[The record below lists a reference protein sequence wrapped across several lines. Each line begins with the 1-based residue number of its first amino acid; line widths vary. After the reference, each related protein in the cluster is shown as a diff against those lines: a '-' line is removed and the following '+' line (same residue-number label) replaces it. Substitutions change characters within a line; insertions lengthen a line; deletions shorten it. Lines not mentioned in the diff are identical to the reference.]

1 MRRFMA
7 GGGFWLWGALVMMG
21 MGSSG
26 CCFSQQP
33 PGGALVDEPPAPVA
47 KTNVDEELALPPA
60 KPAPVAA
67 VEPREPPPAIP
78 TPPPPAAAVPPAVV
92 AAIEDLGQKYPGL
105 FTFDKEKGLFRFNAD
120 ITFDSGS
127 NVVKAEPRAAL
138 EKLAQILNGDQVRD
152 RRLTILGYTDSDPVK
167 KAGTIARLR
176 ALGKPADNMGLS
188 EARAEAVAEILTTGG
203 IAAGRIATQGNGPAD
218 PIADNRSGAGK
229 AKNRRVEIYL
239 TPMRAA
245 E

>member
-7 GGGFWLWGALVMMG
+7 GGGVWLLGALLLVG
-21 MGSSG
+21 VGSSG

-47 KTNVDEELALPPA
+47 KKNIYEELALPPA

-67 VEPREPPPAIP
+67 VAPREPPLAAP
-78 TPPPPAAAVPPAVV
+78 TPPPPAAVPPAIV
-92 AAIEDLGQKYPGL
+92 AAIEDLGRKYPGL

-127 NVVKAEPRAAL
+127 SVVKAGPKAAL
-138 EKLAQILNGDQVRD
+138 EKLAQILNGDQARD

-167 KAGTIARLR
+167 KADTIARLR
-176 ALGKPADNMGLS
+176 ALGKPTDNMGLS
-188 EARAEAVAEILTTGG
+188 EARAEAVAAILKTGG
-203 IAAGRIATQGNGPAD
+203 IDAGRIVTEGNGQAN
-218 PIADNRSGAGK
+218 PIADNRTAAGK
-229 AKNRRVEIYL
+229 AQNRRVEIFL
-239 TPMRAA
+239 TPMR
-245 E
+245 

>member
-1 MRRFMA
+1 MAMRRFMA
-7 GGGFWLWGALVMMG
+7 VGRIWLWGALLVVG
-21 MGSSG
+21 VGSSG
-26 CCFSQQP
+26 CFCFSQQP

-47 KTNVDEELALPPA
+47 KKNIYDELALPPA

-78 TPPPPAAAVPPAVV
+78 VAVVPPAVV

-127 NVVKAEPRAAL
+127 SVVKAGPKAAL
-138 EKLAQILNGDQVRD
+138 EKLALILNGDQVRD
-152 RRLTILGYTDSDPVK
+152 RRLTILGYTDNDPVK

-176 ALGKPADNMGLS
+176 ALGKPTDNMGLS
-188 EARAEAVAEILTTGG
+188 EARAEAVAEILKNGG
-203 IAAGRIATQGNGPAD
+203 IDAGRIVTEGNGQAN
-218 PIADNRSGAGK
+218 PIADNRSAAGK
-229 AKNRRVEIYL
+229 AQNRRVEIYL
-239 TPMRAA
+239 TPMR
-245 E
+245 

>member
-7 GGGFWLWGALVMMG
+7 EGRTWLWGALLVVG
-21 MGSSG
+21 LGSSG
-26 CCFSQQP
+26 CFCFSQQP

-47 KTNVDEELALPPA
+47 KTNVYEELALPPA

-78 TPPPPAAAVPPAVV
+78 VAVVPPAVV
-92 AAIEDLGQKYPGL
+92 AAIEDLGQQYPGL

-127 NVVKAEPRAAL
+127 SVVKAGPKAAL
-138 EKLAQILNGDQVRD
+138 EKLAKILNGDQVKD

-176 ALGKPADNMGLS
+176 ALGKPTDNMGLS
-188 EARAEAVAEILTTGG
+188 EARAEAVAAILMTGG
-203 IAAGRIATQGNGPAD
+203 IDAGRIVTEGNGQAN
-218 PIADNRSGAGK
+218 PIADNRSAAGK
-229 AKNRRVEIYL
+229 AQNRRVEIFL
-239 TPMRAA
+239 TPMR
-245 E
+245 